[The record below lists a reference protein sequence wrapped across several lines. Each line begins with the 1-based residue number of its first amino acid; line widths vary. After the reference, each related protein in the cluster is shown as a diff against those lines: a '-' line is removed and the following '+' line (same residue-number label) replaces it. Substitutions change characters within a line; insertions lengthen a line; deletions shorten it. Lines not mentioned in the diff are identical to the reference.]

1 VSEHEG
7 GSTPPA
13 PPPLDAGTHRS
24 LGIGLYNET
33 WRLLGVAA
41 RTPDQDDE
49 LLHAAHASAHHW
61 RQVSAGVER
70 GRAEWLCSRVNAVL
84 GRGAAAVH
92 HARRCL
98 DLLEAWPAG
107 REDWDEAAA
116 CEAMARALAV
126 AGDAAG
132 AADWRTRTI
141 AALDAIADPEDRD
154 VIAQDLAT
162 LPT

>member
-1 VSEHEG
+1 MPK
-7 GSTPPA
+7 PPA
-13 PPPLDAGTHRS
+13 PPPLDPGTHRA

-33 WRLLGVAA
+33 WRLLGVEQ

-70 GRAEWLCSRVNAVL
+70 ARAEWLCSRVNAAL
-84 GRGAAAVH
+84 GHGAAAVH

-98 DLLEAWPAG
+98 DLLAAGPAG
-107 REDWDEAAA
+107 REDWDAAAA
-116 CEAMARALAV
+116 CEAMARALTV

-132 AADWRTRTI
+132 VAGWRARTI
-141 AALDAIADPEDRD
+141 AALDAIADPEDRA
-154 VIAQDLAT
+154 VIEQDLAT